1 MKLILNTEFDLY
13 QKDGT
18 AFCDSLQI
26 AETFGKEH
34 KNVLR
39 DIEKLTE
46 PTSGLSEKFRRLNFE
61 QSSYKNTQN
70 KKQPKYLLTKDG
82 FTILTFG
89 YSGKK
94 AMAFKEVYIN
104 RFNQM
109 EQFIKS
115 FLATRFEFP
124 DFTDAIV
131 NAHEEPKHYHF
142 SNEINMIYSIVL
154 GMNATKFREINGLEK
169 GCVIRPYLNL
179 EQTKNI
185 ELLQRTDIGLLD
197 AQLSYEER
205 KSLLAS
211 KLTREQERKKG
222 ELM

>member
-18 AFCDSLQI
+18 AFCDSLQV

-39 DIEKLTE
+39 DIEKITE

-61 QSSYKNTQN
+61 LSSYKNTQN

-94 AMAFKEVYIN
+94 AMVFKEAFIN

-115 FLATRFEFP
+115 FLATRLEFP
-124 DFTDAIV
+124 DFTNAIV
-131 NAHEEPKHYHF
+131 DAHEEPKHYHF
-142 SNEINMIYSIVL
+142 SNEINMIYKIAL

-169 GCVIRPYLNL
+169 GCVIKPYLNL
-179 EQTKNI
+179 EQI
-185 ELLQRTDIGLLD
+185 EAVELLQRTDIGLLD
-197 AQLSYEER
+197 AKLSYEER
-205 KSLLAS
+205 KSLLTS
-211 KLTREQERKKG
+211 KLAREQLK
-222 ELM
+222 LAS